1 MNDALFLFVRLND
14 NYEATAEI
22 DLRPLF
28 LCMHINCVR
37 MQIHTYGSAKSFLRR
52 LEVSLNIR
60 GEVVSIEGLEPSPE
74 DWNLNP
80 ARLPIPPYGRIK

>member
-1 MNDALFLFVRLND
+1 MVEIPVWEKHALTID
-14 NYEATAEI
+14 EAGSNS
-22 DLRPLF
+22 
-28 LCMHINCVR
+28 HIRRYLLIKFHKFIN
-37 MQIHTYGSAKSFLRR
+37 GKSSAKSFLRR

-80 ARLPIPPYGRIK
+80 ARLPIPPYGRFM